1 MKPAGYWW
9 FSHEEGGFWGPDNGD
24 LKERCLVVLG
34 EDQEEIELLVGE
46 MPGGSLLCS

>member
-9 FSHEEGGFWGPDNGD
+9 FSYEEGGFWGPDNGD

-46 MPGGSLLCS
+46 MPGGNLLCL